1 MTYFRRSLF
10 FFFFK
15 AREGLVCENRR
26 VVPQTSSLW
35 EGPRLLRAHG
45 ERV

>member
-10 FFFFK
+10 FSFK
-15 AREGLVCENRR
+15 AYEGLVCENRR

-35 EGPRLLRAHG
+35 EGPRLFRAHG